1 MNLMCKVLSSIRE
14 EILLRVRCLSHILQI
29 ILLLRIP
36 IFFKITPNCASIKLV
51 VQSQGLLTV
60 VFSYY
65 KTESSPTSNTSY
77 CTIPKSTFSPF
88 LTLQT
93 HITHQDS
100 SNKTK
105 ITKALKFEGQHSSA
119 LTTKTSSSEFVHT
132 FPTK

>member
-1 MNLMCKVLSSIRE
+1 MCKVLSSIRE

-36 IFFKITPNCASIKLV
+36 IFFKVTPNCASIKLV

-65 KTESSPTSNTSY
+65 KIESSPTSNTSY
-77 CTIPKSTFSPF
+77 CTIPKSTISPFPF

-93 HITHQDS
+93 HITYQDS
-100 SNKTK
+100 SDKTK